1 MLKSTNIKV
10 FIKKWYESITKN
22 HFETIMSSNLEYF
35 LKHGKSF
42 LPDVSFAQY
51 FEEFKDY
58 CTKTDNNALEKAYK
72 MVKNLTTLRGRVQAR
87 AKSKALTK
95 VDAQAKL
102 KADDKERAEA
112 QAKAEARS
120 TDAKVEAKWDEDY
133 DKKAQEDGVQQ
144 GDAMGDAATGAPVDN
159 RSTAADGASAGA
171 DSGSQR
177 TSMTAPGRSRQPH
190 GVARKPRLFSDL

>member
-1 MLKSTNIKV
+1 MYPL
-10 FIKKWYESITKN
+10 
-22 HFETIMSSNLEYF
+22 L
-35 LKHGKSF
+35 
-42 LPDVSFAQY
+42 FAQY

-133 DKKAQEDGVQQ
+133 DKKAQEDGEQTSRATRWATRRRRPSTTAAPPRRRSERRRRQWQPTHLHDRAGPQPTAARRRPKTPALLGPVVT
-144 GDAMGDAATGAPVDN
+144 AATLVVFK
-159 RSTAADGASAGA
+159 STPAA
-171 DSGSQR
+171 
-177 TSMTAPGRSRQPH
+177 
-190 GVARKPRLFSDL
+190 